1 MSFNVFKNM
10 FSKVSLLAKSMDT
23 NIDSF
28 SDNLILNLENFGIS
42 LNDPVS
48 FLKDKDEE
56 TLKRFKQ
63 EVVYKSFEIFD
74 QFSLKFKKPK
84 NVLDDK
90 TDKKRTTG
98 FIIYNIEKRA
108 ELKKEFPSYTFE
120 HIGKIV
126 GDSWK
131 ELPDSEKINYN
142 KQSAT
147 INGVEYK
154 NKVIKEKIIFPCCS
168 HQDCEKKVKGEMID
182 DKFLCTEHKKK
193 YKSSIQKN
201 KIKEDILVEVHPIPS
216 IEIVAATSQTTKS
229 KNVKKTKKEK
239 QDEKNDILKRSSFKF
254 ETEHPVDIN
263 NTEFWITNG
272 IKGESDR
279 INMKTGLILK
289 IEETVVYLSGLCIDD
304 EVYEEE
310 DLPIVILK
318 WIERSGITTKRN
330 NVN

>member
-90 TDKKRTTG
+90 SDKKRTTG

-142 KQSAT
+142 KQSAI

-168 HQDCEKKVKGEMID
+168 HQDCEKKVKGETID

-193 YKSSIQKN
+193 YKSSIKKN
-201 KIKEDILVEVHPIPS
+201 KLSIDIPA
-216 IEIVAATSQTTKS
+216 EITVVLTSPEPKKVKTS
-229 KNVKKTKKEK
+229 VKKTKKEK
-239 QDEKNDILKRSSFKF
+239 QDVIEKDNVLKYSSFKF
-254 ETEHPVDIN
+254 ETEHPVDIHN
-263 NTEFWITNG
+263 KEFWVMNG

-289 IEETVVYLSGLCIDD
+289 DEEPNVYFSGLCIND

-310 DLPIVILK
+310 DLPIVILE
-318 WIERSGITTKRN
+318 WIERSGITTKRTN
-330 NVN
+330 IN

>member
-1 MSFNVFKNM
+1 
-10 FSKVSLLAKSMDT
+10 MDT

-90 TDKKRTTG
+90 SDKKRTTG

-154 NKVIKEKIIFPCCS
+154 NKTIKEKIIFPCCS
-168 HQDCEKKVKGEMID
+168 HQDCEKKVKGETID

-193 YKSSIQKN
+193 YKSSMKKN
-201 KIKEDILVEVHPIPS
+201 KLSIDIPA
-216 IEIVAATSQTTKS
+216 EITVVLTSPEPKKVKTS
-229 KNVKKTKKEK
+229 VKKTKKEK
-239 QDEKNDILKRSSFKF
+239 QDVIEKDNVLKYSSFKF

-263 NTEFWITNG
+263 NKEFWVMNG
-272 IKGESDR
+272 IKGDTDR
-279 INMKTGLILK
+279 INIKTGLILK
-289 IEETVVYLSGLCIDD
+289 IEEPNVYFSGLCINN

-310 DLPIVILK
+310 NLPEIILK
-318 WIERSGITTKRN
+318 WIERSGITTKRTN
-330 NVN
+330 IN

>member
-90 TDKKRTTG
+90 SDKKRTTG

-142 KQSAT
+142 KQSAI

-154 NKVIKEKIIFPCCS
+154 NKAIKEKIIFPCCS
-168 HQDCEKKVKGEMID
+168 HQDCEKKVKGETID
-182 DKFLCTEHKKK
+182 DKFLCTDHKKK
-193 YKSSIQKN
+193 YKSSMKKN
-201 KIKEDILVEVHPIPS
+201 KLSIDIPA
-216 IEIVAATSQTTKS
+216 EITVVLTSPEPKKVKTS
-229 KNVKKTKKEK
+229 VKKTKKEK
-239 QDEKNDILKRSSFKF
+239 QDVIEKDNVLKYSSFKF
-254 ETEHPVDIN
+254 ETEHPVDIHN
-263 NTEFWITNG
+263 KEFWVTNG

-289 IEETVVYLSGLCIDD
+289 IEEPNVYFSGLCIND

-310 DLPIVILK
+310 TLPEIILK
-318 WIERSGITTKRN
+318 WIERSGITTKRTN
-330 NVN
+330 IN